1 MPKRK
6 PHTRIIGGVHKGT
19 KIPYKPSET
28 IRPTESRARE
38 TLFNWLMHDTEGAI
52 CLDMFSG
59 TGALGIEALSRG
71 ADKVIFLEK
80 NKDLCLIINNLLE
93 QLSLTQKAE
102 VIHTDSLKYP
112 LEKLN
117 LIFDIVFLDP
127 PYRKDFLNNVYNK
140 FDKTTLLREIIATTH
155 KNTVV
160 VAPTGIAALN
170 AGGVTIHSMF
180 QLPFGGFIPD
190 NSTPQFLENSKF
202 FKLSIFSFNCFKL
215 LTPIKAEVTA
225 LLFNVHARAI

>member
-6 PHTRIIGGVHKGT
+6 PHTQIIGGMHKGT

-28 IRPTESRARE
+28 IRPTENRVRE
-38 TLFNWLMHDTEGAI
+38 TLFNWLMHDIEGST

-80 NKDLCLIINNLLE
+80 NKELCVIINNLLE
-93 QLSLTQKAE
+93 KLSLTQKAK

-127 PYRKDFLNNVYNK
+127 PFRKDFLNSVYNK
-140 FDKTTLLREIIATTH
+140 FSKT
-155 KNTVV
+155 
-160 VAPTGIAALN
+160 
-170 AGGVTIHSMF
+170 
-180 QLPFGGFIPD
+180 
-190 NSTPQFLENSKF
+190 
-202 FKLSIFSFNCFKL
+202 KL
-215 LTPIKAEVTA
+215 LHEGSLIYVESEVGFGKSFMSWKEIKKSKGGQTSYSLYRNES
-225 LLFNVHARAI
+225 

>member
-6 PHTRIIGGVHKGT
+6 PHTKIIGGMHKGT

-28 IRPTESRARE
+28 IRPTENRARE
-38 TLFNWLMHDTEGAI
+38 TLFNWLMHDIEGGI

-71 ADKVIFLEK
+71 AEKVIFLEK

-93 QLSLTQKAE
+93 KLFLTQKAE

-127 PYRKDFLNNVYNK
+127 PFRKDFLNNVYNK
-140 FDKTTLLREIIATTH
+140 FDKTTLLREGSLIYVESEEELEINFMSWKEIKKSKGGQTRY
-155 KNTVV
+155 
-160 VAPTGIAALN
+160 GLYLN
-170 AGGVTIHSMF
+170 ES
-180 QLPFGGFIPD
+180 
-190 NSTPQFLENSKF
+190 
-202 FKLSIFSFNCFKL
+202 
-215 LTPIKAEVTA
+215 
-225 LLFNVHARAI
+225 